1 MGANRAFGAAGG
13 YLADRTPGIAGTTGF
28 ALGATDAARDLG
40 GLAPALVG
48 RDLTHPATAAAVRA
62 NATTSA
68 IHHFAEKDALRNLG
82 TNYFGPGQAGERA
95 FAGFAPTMVPWK
107 ALGDIAPSYVMTHGA
122 PGR

>member
-28 ALGATDAARDLG
+28 ALGATDAARELG

-68 IHHFAEKDALRNLG
+68 IHNVAENDALRNLG
-82 TNYFGPGQAGERA
+82 TKHFGPGKAGRSEESRE
-95 FAGFAPTMVPWK
+95 GQGCVSPCRS
-107 ALGDIAPSYVMTHGA
+107 LGAT
-122 PGR
+122 